1 MSSLFNI
8 DRILND
14 DLSCLNAD
22 KGSQVDYCMCVSDPR
37 DLLNEEMDLH
47 NNKQYFT
54 LSETDFHIDQFSL
67 LTAQHFQKQY
77 SQLMQSQN
85 PTIPNT
91 QELNHSTVQEK
102 KEIFKTSMNGY
113 PKRRVLFTKFQIRE
127 LERRFREQ
135 HYLSA
140 EERETL
146 AQRIGLTPNQVKIWF
161 QNHRYKTKK
170 VGYSPET
177 NRFSLPEFPTTLDC
191 NQLDKSS
198 EHLNN
203 MLESTPLSFDQNDQL
218 WRSLPQV
225 YSLFDTLRDNFTD

>member
-1 MSSLFNI
+1 
-8 DRILND
+8 
-14 DLSCLNAD
+14 
-22 KGSQVDYCMCVSDPR
+22 
-37 DLLNEEMDLH
+37 MDLH

-91 QELNHSTVQEK
+91 QELDHSTAQEK

-146 AQRIGLTPNQVKIWF
+146 AQRIGLTPNQVF
-161 QNHRYKTKK
+161 Q
-170 VGYSPET
+170 
-177 NRFSLPEFPTTLDC
+177 
-191 NQLDKSS
+191 
-198 EHLNN
+198 
-203 MLESTPLSFDQNDQL
+203 STDLKNK
-218 WRSLPQV
+218 
-225 YSLFDTLRDNFTD
+225 